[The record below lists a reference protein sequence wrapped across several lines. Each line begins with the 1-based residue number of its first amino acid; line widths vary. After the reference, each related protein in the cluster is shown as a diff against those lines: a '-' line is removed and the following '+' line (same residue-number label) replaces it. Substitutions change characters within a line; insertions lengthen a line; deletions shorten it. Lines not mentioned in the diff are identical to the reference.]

1 MAELAAETGSEGNLK
16 QGTVEQKIDLIEW
29 SRREGV
35 KMASV
40 RASLRS
46 TSDQDCAWAQRHISQ
61 ASIQNRPDC
70 WPDRFRKP
78 EPQKLG
84 PSPQNRADVDACRW
98 KKLQARAGLE
108 EMSSRQLR
116 DISGTLV
123 CGGGI
128 LVLPL
133 A

>member
-1 MAELAAETGSEGNLK
+1 MAAETGSEGNLK
-16 QGTVEQKIDLIEW
+16 QGTAKQKIDLQGW
-29 SRREGV
+29 SRHKGV

-46 TSDQDCAWAQRHISQ
+46 TSNQDRARAQRHISR
-61 ASIQNRPDC
+61 ASIQNRPERQL
-70 WPDRFRKP
+70 DRSRKP
-78 EPQKLG
+78 ERQKPGPPPQAH
-84 PSPQNRADVDACRW
+84 ADVDACRW
-98 KKLQARAGLE
+98 KKLQAREGLE

-116 DISGTLV
+116 ETSGTLV